1 MAEKIK
7 KVKEKN
13 KGKTKEA
20 KNEKPKTEKQK
31 KTKKKLTEQEQINI
45 AFNILAIFCIGLFS
59 AAIVTKMFQNDTFY
73 TIKIGQLIRQ
83 NGIDYK
89 DHFSWQ
95 SNLPYM
101 YPHWLYDV
109 IISLIY
115 DYCGGFAGIYAS
127 TVVLSVI
134 LGITLFYADKR
145 VSKNRVISLFMAI
158 AQMYL
163 MTDYVAARAQL
174 VTFILFALT
183 IIFIEK
189 FLESPKKRYAFALI
203 LIPIII
209 ANVHS
214 AVFPFYFVL
223 YLPYIGEYIICVLA
237 DSHLIHKI
245 HQWELKRSIK
255 STNKKLKNAPKEKA
269 EVYQKKLAELN
280 KKVEISNSDFEK
292 SLVKQAD
299 RRKNPYKIKLV
310 RNDNVLKLVVIMC
323 ICFFTGFLTPI
334 KDMPYTYTVRIMK
347 GNTTSSISE
356 HVPLTLIENKGIMV
370 FIVGTIAFLAFTKIK
385 IRLKDLFFLGGL
397 TLLAFMTRRQVSMLA
412 LIGGMST
419 TKMIADFV
427 DMYDKKG
434 TDELTKYLT
443 SLVGEI
449 ILVVFMLVISY
460 CAYKPHANA
469 PYVNESSYPVKA
481 ATWIKENLDY
491 KNIRLYND
499 YNYGSYLLFQD
510 IPVFIDS
517 RCDLYTPEFNGT
529 YNKEKKKYEGRD
541 IFSDSINTS
550 SISKYYENTFDEY
563 GVTHLLIKKSSKL
576 NMLLSKNDNYKQL
589 YSDDQF
595 VVIERE
601 NTTEDVAKT
610 AEANN

>member
-1 MAEKIK
+1 
-7 KVKEKN
+7 
-13 KGKTKEA
+13 
-20 KNEKPKTEKQK
+20 
-31 KTKKKLTEQEQINI
+31 
-45 AFNILAIFCIGLFS
+45 
-59 AAIVTKMFQNDTFY
+59 
-73 TIKIGQLIRQ
+73 
-83 NGIDYK
+83 
-89 DHFSWQ
+89 
-95 SNLPYM
+95 
-101 YPHWLYDV
+101 
-109 IISLIY
+109 
-115 DYCGGFAGIYAS
+115 
-127 TVVLSVI
+127 
-134 LGITLFYADKR
+134 
-145 VSKNRVISLFMAI
+145 
-158 AQMYL
+158 
-163 MTDYVAARAQL
+163 
-174 VTFILFALT
+174 
-183 IIFIEK
+183 
-189 FLESPKKRYAFALI
+189 
-203 LIPIII
+203 
-209 ANVHS
+209 
-214 AVFPFYFVL
+214 
-223 YLPYIGEYIICVLA
+223 
-237 DSHLIHKI
+237 
-245 HQWELKRSIK
+245 
-255 STNKKLKNAPKEKA
+255 
-269 EVYQKKLAELN
+269 
-280 KKVEISNSDFEK
+280 
-292 SLVKQAD
+292 
-299 RRKNPYKIKLV
+299 
-310 RNDNVLKLVVIMC
+310 
-323 ICFFTGFLTPI
+323 
-334 KDMPYTYTVRIMK
+334 
-347 GNTTSSISE
+347 
-356 HVPLTLIENKGIMV
+356 
-370 FIVGTIAFLAFTKIK
+370 
-385 IRLKDLFFLGGL
+385 
-397 TLLAFMTRRQVSMLA
+397 MTRRQVSMLA